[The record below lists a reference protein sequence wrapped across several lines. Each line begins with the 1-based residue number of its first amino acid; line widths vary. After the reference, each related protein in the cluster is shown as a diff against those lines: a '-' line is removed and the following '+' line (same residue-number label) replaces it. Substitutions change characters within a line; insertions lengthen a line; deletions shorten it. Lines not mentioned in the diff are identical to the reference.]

1 MQSQYINVDVAETT
15 TSIFRVGGVSSVLGI
30 RVGVPH
36 MTKFDVE
43 GVRLWRGF
51 DIGGCVN
58 A

>member
-1 MQSQYINVDVAETT
+1 MNA
-15 TSIFRVGGVSSVLGI
+15 SIQASTLASTLVLGI

-36 MTKFDVE
+36 LTEFDVG
-43 GVRLWRGF
+43 GVRRWRGF